1 MLKISIC
8 LLCFSAFVT
17 VYAGLPAFIKGK
29 TSKENPERQIFNQ
42 VFSTLGFYLSP
53 EDIFD
58 KLTKLQG
65 TYSSNEKNKASADEK
80 RLVSDLIDLTKLD
93 TCEKE
98 NFDMFDRY
106 IGLQK
111 NHVNVL
117 SFIKEY
123 KKKLIDKC
131 DDEKEREFLQ
141 AVQDTRIGMSSDLVS
156 LRSQI
161 YYGNNGF
168 EEKTPYYK
176 RSSLIEGIVSLM
188 TRKNDQFAQKIE
200 QKQPLSIVEFNEEYE
215 RIVKPVCKGIRD
227 SYLALKHTY
236 GELIKRRGYIKE
248 PFRDFRNFWKVN
260 VEICS
265 DILDQTKNIPFS
277 CYHEIKSNEKGLLSS
292 LLNLNPFRS

>member
-8 LLCFSAFVT
+8 LLYFSGFVT

-29 TSKENPERQIFNQ
+29 TGKENPERQIFNQ

-53 EDIFD
+53 EDIFNR
-58 KLTKLQG
+58 LTKLQDI
-65 TYSSNEKNKASADEK
+65 YSNNEKNKASADEK

-106 IGLQK
+106 INLQK
-111 NHVNVL
+111 SHVNVL
-117 SFIKEY
+117 SLIKEC
-123 KKKLIDKC
+123 KKRLIDKC
-131 DDEKEREFLQ
+131 DKEKEHEFLQ

-168 EEKTPYYK
+168 EEKSPYYK
-176 RSSLIEGIVSLM
+176 RNSLIDGIISFM
-188 TRKNDQFAQKIE
+188 TRKNDQFAKKIE
-200 QKQPLSIVEFNEEYE
+200 EKQPLSIVEFNEEYE
-215 RIVKPVCKGIRD
+215 RVVKPVCKGVID
-227 SYLALKHTY
+227 AYLALKHTY
-236 GELIKRRGYIKE
+236 GELIKRNKNIKE
-248 PFRDFRNFWKVN
+248 PFKEFRNFWKVN

-265 DILDQTKNIPFS
+265 DILDQTKNIPLS